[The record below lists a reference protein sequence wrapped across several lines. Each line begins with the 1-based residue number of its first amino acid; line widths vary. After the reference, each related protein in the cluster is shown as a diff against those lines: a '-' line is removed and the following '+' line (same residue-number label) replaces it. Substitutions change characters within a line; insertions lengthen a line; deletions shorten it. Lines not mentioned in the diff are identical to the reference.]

1 MIDTSHPRTRI
12 AVIGCGLMGAGIAYV
27 LFAAGHQVTV
37 FDADR
42 RLAMDLAAR
51 FPGIRAGDTLEDTVS
66 DAEIVFEAIAEHER
80 AKRDL
85 FRRIGMVAPQAILA
99 SNTSSI
105 LPSALVEAVAAPE
118 RFIVAHFFNPA
129 DVVPLVEIVPT
140 PSTSAATVATM
151 RGLLADAGKQP
162 VVLGHEIAGF
172 VANRLQ
178 AALLREAFALE
189 RAGIAS
195 FADIDDV
202 VRGGL
207 GSRWAAAGPF
217 AVVDHGGLDIWT
229 AVTTRL
235 FPDLAIDTEPPA
247 ALTDRVAAGRL
258 GAKTGSGLYDHDEAA
273 DTALRERINAHFGVE
288 YPHRHG
294 TRGTG

>member
-1 MIDTSHPRTRI
+1 MTGTSHPRTRA
-12 AVIGCGLMGAGIAYV
+12 AVVGCGLMGAGIAHV
-27 LFAAGHQVTV
+27 LFAASHQVTV

-42 RLAMDLAAR
+42 RLADDLAAR

-66 DAEIVFEAIAEHER
+66 DAEIVFEAIAEHED

-85 FRRIGMVAPQAILA
+85 FRRIGAVAPQAILA

-105 LPSALVEAVAAPE
+105 LPSALVEAVAAPK

-129 DVVPLVEIVPT
+129 DVVPLVEIVPAPT
-140 PSTSAATVATM
+140 TSAATVATVHD
-151 RGLLADAGKQP
+151 LLVDAGKQP
-162 VVLGHEIAGF
+162 VVLGREIAGF

-195 FADIDDV
+195 FADIDAV

-217 AVVDHGGLDIWT
+217 AVVDLGGLDIWT
-229 AVTTRL
+229 AVITRL
-235 FPDLAIDTEPPA
+235 FPDLATDTEPPA
-247 ALTDRVAAGRL
+247 ALTDRMAAGRL
-258 GAKTGSGLYDHDEAA
+258 GAKTQSGLYDHDTAS
-273 DTALRERINAHFGVE
+273 DTAVRERINAHFDLE
-288 YPHRHG
+288 YPH
-294 TRGTG
+294 